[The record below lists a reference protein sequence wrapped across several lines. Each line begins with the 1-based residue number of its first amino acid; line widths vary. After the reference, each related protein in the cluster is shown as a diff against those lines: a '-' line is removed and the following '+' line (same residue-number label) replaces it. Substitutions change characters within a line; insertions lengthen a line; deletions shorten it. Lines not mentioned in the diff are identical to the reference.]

1 MSELEYGRALDRSDP
16 PRLAVDSR
24 KLRVKRL
31 FDFVLALTLL
41 VFLAPLLV
49 VIAISVLLDS
59 NGPVFFLQERTGLRQ
74 QKFLI
79 YKFRTM
85 KAGNGDGAKAPPA
98 ASAGGADVAQTVRG
112 DARVTRV
119 GVLLRRLSWDELP
132 QLWNVVK
139 GDMSLVGPRPHAL
152 AHDCAWSRTV
162 PHYDDRFRV
171 RPGLT
176 GFAQVRGLRGEVCAA
191 SDIAERVRADN
202 AYIESWSLWL
212 DLRILLMTFPLL
224 FWDPHA
230 Y

>member
-1 MSELEYGRALDRSDP
+1 MSELEYGRALDQCDT

-31 FDFVLALTLL
+31 MDFVLALSLL

-49 VIAISVLLDS
+49 VIAVLVQLDS
-59 NGPVFFLQERTGLRQ
+59 NGPVFFLQERTGLQ
-74 QKFLI
+74 QRKFLI

-85 KAGNGDGAKAPPA
+85 KAANGEAPPA
-98 ASAGGADVAQTVRG
+98 APAGAAGLAQAVKG
-112 DARVTRV
+112 DARITRV

-132 QLWNVVK
+132 QLWNVVR

-152 AHDCAWSRTV
+152 AHDSAWSKIV

-191 SDIAERVRADN
+191 ADIAARVQADN
-202 AYIESWSLWL
+202 TYIESWSLWL
-212 DLRILLMTFPLL
+212 DLRILLMTLPLL
-224 FWDPHA
+224 FWDPRA